1 MATPHSVFA
10 RPNIEKWGE
19 PTQIDARLARIL
31 SLTGMGGRQT
41 SNVSIVPLFFCPAI
55 VPRVPY
61 PLAPDHKSCFRA
73 VISRRHP
80 YRAQLEANTLACSRA
95 CSLVSNYP
103 LITDGRPRPRK

>member
-1 MATPHSVFA
+1 MATRDSVFA
-10 RPNIEKWGE
+10 RPNIETWGE
-19 PTQIDARLARIL
+19 PTQIDARLSRIL

-61 PLAPDHKSCFRA
+61 PLAPDHKSRFRS

-80 YRAQLEANTLACSRA
+80 YPAQLDANTLASSRS
-95 CSLVSNYP
+95 CPLV
-103 LITDGRPRPRK
+103 